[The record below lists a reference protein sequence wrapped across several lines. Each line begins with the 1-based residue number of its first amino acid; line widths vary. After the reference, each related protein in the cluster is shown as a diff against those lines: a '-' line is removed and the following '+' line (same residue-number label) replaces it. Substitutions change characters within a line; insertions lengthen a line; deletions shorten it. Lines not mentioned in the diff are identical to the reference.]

1 MVNTTISYEGI
12 KKTVESEI
20 AFAICLTGNKEKN
33 GVDTTVICIGERE
46 NISSDDLTKCLAK
59 SMVDAVS
66 RVAVNDLGAVHALMK
81 LTRIVE
87 KAAKE
92 KCLERLSK

>member
-20 AFAICLTGNKEKN
+20 ALAFCLTGNKEKD
-33 GVDTTVICIGERE
+33 GVGATMICVGERE
-46 NISSDDLTKCLAK
+46 NISSDDLIKCLAK
-59 SMVDAVS
+59 SIVGAVS
-66 RVAVNDLGAVHALMK
+66 SMAVDDLGAVHV
-81 LTRIVE
+81 LTELARIVDE
-87 KAAKE
+87 AAKE

>member
-46 NISSDDLTKCLAK
+46 NISSDDFVECLAK
-59 SMVDAVS
+59 SMVSAVS
-66 RVAVNDLGAVHALMK
+66 RVAVNDLGAAHV
-81 LTRIVE
+81 LTELARIVGE
-87 KAAKE
+87 AAKE

>member
-1 MVNTTISYEGI
+1 MVNTTISYNGA
-12 KKTVESEI
+12 KRTAESEI
-20 AFAICLTGNKEKN
+20 ALAICLTGNEKKD

-66 RVAVNDLGAVHALMK
+66 SMAVDDLGAVHV
-81 LTRIVE
+81 LTELARIVGE
-87 KAAKE
+87 AAKE